1 MTLGE
6 FFYASSHASAY
17 LAVAATAIVG
27 YGFVRLAFKHS
38 GLVGHLAMGLLLMHT
53 AMFVR
58 TLYWDGLRNVVP
70 KSAWDQWYVA
80 SNGTAVNLVFNVM
93 VILAGYHSL
102 KALKL
107 AIPEEIRGQYSLL
120 GAAFYPRLRILDTL
134 RRAIIALWNRVSG

>member
-1 MTLGE
+1 MTLRE
-6 FFYASSHASAY
+6 IIYASSHASAY
-17 LAVAATAIVG
+17 LAVATTAVVG

-38 GLVGHLAMGLLLMHT
+38 GLVGHLATGLLLMHT
-53 AMFVR
+53 AVFLR

-70 KSAWDQWYVA
+70 QSIWNQWYA
-80 SNGTAVNLVFNVM
+80 ISNGTAVNLVFNVM

-107 AIPEEIRGQYSLL
+107 AIPEEIRSRYSLL
-120 GAAFYPRLRILDTL
+120 GAAFYPRLRILNAL